1 MQKTMLNESKIEYI
15 SEDKKNHRLG
25 KAYWASIAV
34 REFSCRRLHV
44 KYITPRG
51 YQQ

>member
-34 REFSCRRLHV
+34 REFPCRRLNV
-44 KYITPRG
+44 RYITPRG